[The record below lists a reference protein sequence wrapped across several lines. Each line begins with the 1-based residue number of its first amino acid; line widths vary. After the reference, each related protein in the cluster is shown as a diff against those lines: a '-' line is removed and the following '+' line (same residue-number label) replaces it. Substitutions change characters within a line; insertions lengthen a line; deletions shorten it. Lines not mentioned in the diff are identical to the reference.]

1 MKCAMD
7 AAIRVGKRSNPL
19 VRFDGLKGM
28 AGIGKNAGDVMEV
41 LRDKSAADAALLLF
55 HNSFMLS

>member
-28 AGIGKNAGDVMEV
+28 AGIGRNAVDVIEA
-41 LRDKSAADAALLLF
+41 LGNKSAADAALFLF
-55 HNSFMLS
+55 HNALMLF